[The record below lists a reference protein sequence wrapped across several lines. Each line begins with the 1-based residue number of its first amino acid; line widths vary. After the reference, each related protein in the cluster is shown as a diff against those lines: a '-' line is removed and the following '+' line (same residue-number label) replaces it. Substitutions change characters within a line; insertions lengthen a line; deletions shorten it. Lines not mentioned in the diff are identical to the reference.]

1 MPLALQA
8 TIDLSPLREF
18 AKRLGHDIDR
28 FDYTKPLAVCKNL
41 LVTATKECFHG
52 SHDPEGHKWKPL
64 KHPRRKK
71 GGRKYT
77 AVAAQA
83 PLIDTGT
90 LWRSVGAGSG
100 SVDVTGRFH
109 FEYGTNVKYAAFQ
122 NDGTRTIPARPFLG
136 ITDKQ
141 ADQFADVI
149 ANAVVRQL
157 AGG

>member
-1 MPLALQA
+1 MGFAVQA
-8 TIDLSPLREF
+8 SVNLKPLRDL
-18 AKRLGHDIDR
+18 AKQLGHDVDILDFR
-28 FDYTKPLAVCKNL
+28 QPLAVCKNL

-52 SHDPEGHKWKPL
+52 SHDPEGNKWKPL

-71 GGRKYT
+71 GGKKYT

-90 LWRSVGAGSG
+90 LWRSVGAGAG
-100 SVDVTGRFH
+100 SIDVTGRLS
-109 FEYGTNVKYAAFQ
+109 FEYGTNVKYAMFQ

-141 ADQFADVI
+141 ADQFAEVI
-149 ANAVVRQL
+149 GKYVVRKL